1 MTEEAKEEVKEKTRK
16 EENIISGMILERENV
31 KIRSLTSK
39 IIRASEQPN
48 TRKKQIIGGDAE
60 LTDQDTPP
68 AIVIEKEND
77 KISKILVKCPCG
89 RHAELIC
96 EYSDDEANQE
106 T

>member
-1 MTEEAKEEVKEKTRK
+1 MSPEAEKNEKPKK
-16 EENIISGMILERENV
+16 EENIISGMILERESV

-39 IIRASEQPN
+39 IIRASQLSEGSS
-48 TRKKQIIGGDAE
+48 KKQIIGGDAD

-96 EYSDDEANQE
+96 EYNEETNQE

>member
-1 MTEEAKEEVKEKTRK
+1 MSPEAAKEKPKK
-16 EENIISGMILERENV
+16 EENIISGMMLERESV

-39 IIRASEQPN
+39 IIHASEQPQA
-48 TRKKQIIGGDAE
+48 RSKKQIIGGDAD

-89 RHAELIC
+89 RHAELVC
-96 EYSDDEANQE
+96 EYNDEANQE